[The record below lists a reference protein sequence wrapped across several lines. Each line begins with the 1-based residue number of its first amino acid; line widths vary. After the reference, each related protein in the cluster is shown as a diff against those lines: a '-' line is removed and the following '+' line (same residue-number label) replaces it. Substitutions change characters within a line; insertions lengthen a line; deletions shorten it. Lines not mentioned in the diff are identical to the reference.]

1 MVDAWTSAMAS
12 SRSGVVGRGATD
24 FVVAIR
30 AASDTSSSRPFIV

>member
-1 MVDAWTSAMAS
+1 VDQ
-12 SRSGVVGRGATD
+12 RDGVELFGRLGRGATD